1 MTAFATNFD
10 ETMSDQGDL
19 LKEIIEILR
28 KLHLVVDGDSLTRA
42 ITSLQR
48 SQERSYGYGGA

>member
-1 MTAFATNFD
+1 MAAFATNFD

-28 KLHLVVDGDSLTRA
+28 KLRLVVDADSLTNS

-48 SQERSYGYGGA
+48 SHARSYGYGGV